1 MRSVVGAAR
10 VLGLLVFLVGALV
23 LTVGFFPW
31 LSQSARGR
39 QTRHWSRLLLAI
51 AGVRVAVVGAPADV
65 ELAESGVAPGS
76 AGRMVLANHVSW
88 VDIFAIN
95 AALPSRFVAK
105 AEIGRWPG
113 VGWVVSAAGTLYIE
127 RGRRHAVA
135 SMNDRVAAHLQLGET
150 VAVFPEGTTTAGDTL
165 LPFHSNLV
173 APAIEVGAEVWP
185 VAVSYSEAGR
195 PTRAAAYIDEMT
207 LLKSLWQIVTARGL
221 VARVSLLPAVAT
233 PDGTRHAITEA
244 ARMHIAADLG
254 LMVEPRRRAGERQR
268 AAQGAQAAG

>member
-31 LSQSARGR
+31 MSQAARGR
-39 QTRHWSRLLLAI
+39 QTRRWSRLLLAI
-51 AGVRVAVVGAPADV
+51 AGVRVEVVGAPADAG
-65 ELAESGVAPGS
+65 LAASGVVPGS

-88 VDIFAIN
+88 IDIFAIN
-95 AALPSRFVAK
+95 AALPARFVAK

-135 SMNDRVAAHLQLGET
+135 SMNDRVAAHLKLGET

-185 VAVSYSEAGR
+185 VALSYAEDGR
-195 PTRAAAYIDEMT
+195 PSQVAAYIGEMT
-207 LLKSLWQIVTARGL
+207 LVSSLWQIVTARDL
-221 VARVSLLPAVAT
+221 VARVSVRPAIAT

-244 ARMHIAADLG
+244 ARMSIAADLG
-254 LMVEPRRRAGERQR
+254 LVVEPRRRAGERQR
-268 AAQGAQAAG
+268 AAQDAQAAG